1 VPSYISLY
9 DKYEIKEMKKN
20 YTSYI
25 SSYYDQNDDQTD
37 GMNNDEKEKQ
47 KVVGKNS
54 KNNNQDKNLKVTKN
68 DNKNLNKNININK
81 NKNENTEIIENSF
94 NINITESPYW
104 PERAFHIHTQHP
116 LELTD
121 VLQGHDIPQSG
132 MHGPQCGIFSSSK
145 KKKYYEKNKRNIDS
159 DNDNENSENGVNGRN
174 GENVY
179 RNYNNE
185 NGQKSNSR
193 HRGGEKNVNNNN
205 NNNNNNN
212 DYRYEYEEEGERER
226 EGGEGEGGEGVIN
239 DDELTKRINDK
250 KTIKLNLKIAREILE
265 NKISYCE
272 RWDDMVGDV
281 SSMFEWA
288 VANRLNKIEWLLL
301 GNYKWGDE
309 LETRMKR

>member
-1 VPSYISLY
+1 
-9 DKYEIKEMKKN
+9 MKRN
-20 YTSYI
+20 YTSFS
-25 SSYYDQNDDQTD
+25 SSYNDQN
-37 GMNNDEKEKQ
+37 
-47 KVVGKNS
+47 
-54 KNNNQDKNLKVTKN
+54 KN
-68 DNKNLNKNININK
+68 DNENVNKDANEDKEEIKNKSKGNNENKNNKINK
-81 NKNENTEIIENSF
+81 NSQNNAEIIENSF

-145 KKKYYEKNKRNIDS
+145 RRKYQKESRESAEYGE
-159 DNDNENSENGVNGRN
+159 N
-174 GENVY
+174 GENENWD
-179 RNYNNE
+179 RNYNE
-185 NGQKSNSR
+185 NRGKSSARYGVGKNSADS
-193 HRGGEKNVNNNN
+193 
-205 NNNNNNN
+205 NNNNN
-212 DYRYEYEEEGERER
+212 DDDNIYWEEG
-226 EGGEGEGGEGVIN
+226 GGQGKGEGEGEGEIILSDYEFTRIIN
-239 DDELTKRINDK
+239 EK
-250 KTIKLNLKIAREILE
+250 KTMKLHLKTAREILE

-272 RWDDMVGDV
+272 RWDDMVVDV